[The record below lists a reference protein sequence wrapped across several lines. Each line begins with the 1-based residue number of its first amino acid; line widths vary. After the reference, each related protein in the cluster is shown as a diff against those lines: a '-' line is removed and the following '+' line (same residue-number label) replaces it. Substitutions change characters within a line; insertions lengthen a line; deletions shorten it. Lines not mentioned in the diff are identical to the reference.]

1 MKDRRSA
8 KCIKNTQPHK
18 GEDMVEETLGQKCLH
33 WSRERLGKG
42 QAIFQRVGDTY
53 VELWEIISSPAAEDG
68 IWNTEKAFPKG
79 QNMKWQDVFK

>member
-1 MKDRRSA
+1 MNDRRSA

-33 WSRERLGKG
+33 RSRERLGKG

-53 VELWEIISSPAAEDG
+53 VEL
-68 IWNTEKAFPKG
+68 
-79 QNMKWQDVFK
+79 